1 MTSAAASR
9 PAARPR
15 SLHEGGGLR
24 APVEGSA
31 NGHSLDGQRESVQQ
45 WAKANGHDLVTV
57 VAEVASAKTPH
68 KLAGR
73 RLAIAAIKAGM
84 ADGLVVRDL
93 DRVTRSIID
102 GADLLEDAKLN
113 GWRLLGAVDGLDT
126 GDPEQEFSTNIKIA
140 VAQEERRKIA
150 RRTKDGLAT
159 ARRNGQRLG
168 KPKQIAPD
176 LEARIVRLHK
186 RGNSGYRIAQRLT
199 AERIPTPQGK
209 VTWSPSVVRDV
220 IKRNGVGA

>member
-1 MTSAAASR
+1 MKVIGYVRLSK
-9 PAARPR
+9 
-15 SLHEGGGLR
+15 
-24 APVEGSA
+24 GSA
-31 NGHSLDGQRESVQQ
+31 NGHSLDGQRESIQT
-45 WAKANGHDLVTV
+45 WAKANGHELVTV

-113 GWRLLGAVDGLDT
+113 DWRLLGAVDGLDT

-159 ARRNGQRLG
+159 ARRNGQKLG
-168 KPKQIAPD
+168 KPKQINPE
-176 LEARIVRLHK
+176 LEARIVRLARK
-186 RGNSGYRIAQRLT
+186 GNSGYKIAQRLT
-199 AERIPTPQGK
+199 AEGIPTPQGK
-209 VTWSPSVVRDV
+209 TTWSPSVVRDV
-220 IKRNGVGA
+220 IARNTRAAS